1 MSSQYPLESGRRP
14 SFTNPDSIVA
24 EPNGWYRNKGHRR
37 RPGVVRGR
45 RPRTSDGRKHVC
57 LSYSMFVPFLERM
70 RPFNDYVSAYVAGTI
85 TDAELGEVADFYGSL
100 GFKVKAD

>member
-1 MSSQYPLESGRRP
+1 
-14 SFTNPDSIVA
+14 
-24 EPNGWYRNKGHRR
+24 
-37 RPGVVRGR
+37 
-45 RPRTSDGRKHVC
+45 
-57 LSYSMFVPFLERM
+57 MFVPFLERM